1 MQPVSREELWSLAD
15 YEKIRPA
22 YRKEIV
28 ALKECRRVDV
38 GKYVT
43 LLFMNRDLVRSQVM
57 EMCRIENLTRPEEV
71 EHELETYN
79 GLIPPPGGLSATIF
93 ISAPEG
99 VAGIRPMLDSLVGLN
114 EHVAL
119 KLGDERI
126 PGEFDEAQFEE
137 DRISAVQ
144 YVRFRHSPEQTE
156 RLTRGDGELFVVID
170 HPNYSHRAWVND
182 SVRAALQS
190 DVVA

>member
-1 MQPVSREELWSLAD
+1 MQPITREELWSLPE
-15 YEKIRPA
+15 YEKLRPGF
-22 YRKEIV
+22 RKEIV
-28 ALKECRRVDV
+28 SLKESRRVDV

-57 EMCRIENLTRPEEV
+57 EMCRIENLTRPEDV
-71 EHELETYN
+71 DHELMTYN
-79 GLIPPPGGLSATIF
+79 GLIPPPGGVSATIF

-119 KLGDERI
+119 KLGEDRI

-144 YVRFRHSPEQTE
+144 YVRFRLTPEQSD
-156 RLTRGDGELFVVID
+156 RLSRGDGELFVVID

-182 SVRAALQS
+182 AVRASLQA